1 MQYRTFRKIQ
11 HIGQYRT
18 WSAAKAD
25 HRADTQEPGARQI
38 HEIIK
43 EGSYADLPRSYERR
57 DRYSR
62 VRRAYIETT
71 KKQARQLARRADRQ
85 RRERSKNICCFH

>member
-1 MQYRTFRKIQ
+1 MRYHVFRQIS
-11 HIGQYRT
+11 HIGQYRA

-25 HRADTQEPGARQI
+25 HRADPQEPRPRQI

-43 EGSYADLPRSYERR
+43 DGSWADQARSYERR

-62 VRRAYIETT
+62 VRRTLIETT
-71 KKQARQLARRADRQ
+71 EKQRRQRARRANRQ
-85 RRERSKNICCFH
+85 LRERSRNISIFH